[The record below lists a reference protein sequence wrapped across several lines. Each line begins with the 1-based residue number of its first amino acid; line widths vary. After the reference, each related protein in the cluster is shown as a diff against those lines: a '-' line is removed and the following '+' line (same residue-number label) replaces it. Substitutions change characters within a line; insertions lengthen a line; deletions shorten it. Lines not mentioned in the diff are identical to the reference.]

1 MYLLKRIALFFLF
14 IAVFIA
20 CNNPV
25 KGRNGVVFK
34 NPADYNDYI
43 ISRQTIL
50 IKNILDLGK
59 KADSDVDSA
68 YGMLDSYTNDAT
80 RIIAEIKDMPSYK
93 GDSSLRDAAVN
104 SFTFYKKLFGE
115 SYKRVLSIRR
125 EGGDETEEG
134 AAEIMGIM
142 DSIKREEEIHDKR
155 LHNAQKDFASRF
167 KMKMRDNEIQKEIN
181 QNQ

>member
-1 MYLLKRIALFFLF
+1 MYLLKRIALLFLF

-68 YGMLDSYTNDAT
+68 YGMLDSYTNDAMS
-80 RIIAEIKDMPSYK
+80 DMILK
-93 GDSSLRDAAVN
+93 FSL
-104 SFTFYKKLFGE
+104 L
-115 SYKRVLSIRR
+115 
-125 EGGDETEEG
+125 G
-134 AAEIMGIM
+134 AKIYFLN
-142 DSIKREEEIHDKR
+142 K
-155 LHNAQKDFASRF
+155 
-167 KMKMRDNEIQKEIN
+167 
-181 QNQ
+181 

>member
-1 MYLLKRIALFFLF
+1 MYLLKRIALLFLF

-125 EGGDETEEG
+125 EGGDETEAG

-167 KMKMRDNEIQKEIN
+167 KMKMRDNDAK
-181 QNQ
+181 

>member
-1 MYLLKRIALFFLF
+1 MVVAIGFM
-14 IAVFIA
+14 A
-20 CNNPV
+20 CNSPE
-25 KGRNGVVFK
+25 KGENGVTYKTPVE
-34 NPADYNDYI
+34 YNDYI
-43 ISRQTIL
+43 IGKQTIL
-50 IKNILDLGK
+50 LEKIMKFADAAKVDL
-59 KADSDVDSA
+59 DSA
-68 YGMLDSYTNDAT
+68 DKLLDKYALEATDVLKDIKGMPGF
-80 RIIAEIKDMPSYK
+80 RKDTTF
-93 GDSSLRDAAVN
+93 RQAAVN

-125 EGGDETEEG
+125 EGGDETEAG